1 MKEREGA
8 KRSKSGK
15 KYPEKTSNA
24 VLAKRLPDK
33 MSILVLTKCLPDKT
47 SKAGQS

>member
-15 KYPEKTSNA
+15 KYPDRTSNA

-33 MSILVLTKCLPDKT
+33 TSILTKRLLTKNILSYIQLP
-47 SKAGQS
+47 